1 MKIRTRMKTKA
12 LAIAST
18 IGALAVVGLLFA
30 YPAMASSSADPQNV
44 NAQQLLRQT
53 QTPSLPKVHLSVG
66 QTITLTSVAGGY
78 REAGD
83 SSINGTATGS
93 LGLAVT
99 GGYVGGYSL
108 SITGGTML
116 INGTTYTVSTGSAEL
131 GPYGRHMVG
140 QGQAG
145 NSGQFL
151 FEVRDLG
158 KFGSTDYGVLRVDLS
173 NGPSQFIARLL
184 VTISE

>member
-1 MKIRTRMKTKA
+1 MSHRTRMKTKA

-18 IGALAVVGLLFA
+18 IGALAMVGLLFA
-30 YPAMASSSADPQNV
+30 YPAMASSSAGLQNV

-53 QTPSLPKVHLSVG
+53 QTPSLPEVNLFVG

-78 REAGD
+78 REVGD
-83 SSINGTATGS
+83 STVNGTATGS
-93 LGLAVT
+93 LGLTVT
-99 GGYVGGYSL
+99 GGYAGGYSL
-108 SITGGTML
+108 SITGGSL
-116 INGTTYTVSTGSAEL
+116 VINGTTYTISAGSAEL

-145 NSGQFL
+145 TSGQFL

-158 KFGSTDYGVLRVDLS
+158 KFGNTDYGVLRVDLG
-173 NGPSQFIARLL
+173 NGASQFIARLL
-184 VTISE
+184 VTISG